1 VQFDLKI
8 PIGLLFSLYGVLLT
22 LDGAFGSDAPFAQA
36 HRFNINLTWGL
47 LMLFFGIAV
56 LVFNQW
62 RRGRRP

>member
-22 LDGAFGSDAPFAQA
+22 LEGAFGGDAPFTQS

-56 LVFNQW
+56 LLLNRW
-62 RRGRRP
+62 RGGRRP